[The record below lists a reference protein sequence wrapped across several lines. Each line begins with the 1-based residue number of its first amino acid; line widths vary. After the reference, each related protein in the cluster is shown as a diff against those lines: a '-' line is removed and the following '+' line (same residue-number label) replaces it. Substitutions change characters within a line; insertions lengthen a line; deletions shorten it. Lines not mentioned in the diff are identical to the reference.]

1 MNKIDI
7 ASQWINPNQGL
18 QIGCKPIKKQDHD
31 NFKNTLKNEIKSQ
44 SLIISAHA
52 QKRLESRN
60 IKLSEDDLVRLNNA
74 VNKAQEKGIKDSL
87 ILMDDKAF
95 IISVKN
101 KTMVTAVDNDQ
112 LKENVF
118 TNIDGA
124 LFI

>member
-7 ASQWINPNQGL
+7 ASQRINPNQGL
-18 QIGCKPIKKQDHD
+18 QIGSKSIKKQDHD
-31 NFKNTLKNEIKSQ
+31 NFKNTLKKEIESQ

-60 IKLSEDDLVRLNNA
+60 IKLSEDDLIRLNNA